1 MTVSASA
8 EPAVRAALEEHGLLL
23 LQDPRLP
30 SLAALVAGGPVR
42 GSWWGHPAG
51 RDIFRIASALDDDG
65 DVTTARLVAG
75 KVTFVHRRLFAALAA
90 VGAERASWQTAR
102 LPAPARALLRRVDA
116 AGALRATGAPAKELE
131 RRLLV
136 AARQVHTD
144 SGAHATEL
152 TTWAEFRRATRTRAL
167 SAPRARAA
175 LEAAADALSPGRG
188 RTLLPW

>member
-1 MTVSASA
+1 VSEAA
-8 EPAVRAALEEHGLLL
+8 ARAALERHGLLL

-30 SLAALVAGGPVR
+30 SLATLVAGAPVK

-51 RDIFRIASALDDDG
+51 RDIFRIAGALDDDG
-65 DVTTARLVAG
+65 DVTTAKLLGG

-90 VGAERASWQTAR
+90 VGAERATWQLAR
-102 LPAPARALLRRVDA
+102 LPRPAASLLRRVDDED
-116 AGALRATGAPAKELE
+116 ALQASGPPAKELE

-152 TTWAEFRRATRTRAL
+152 ATWARFRATTKTRTIA
-167 SAPRARAA
+167 AARGRTE
-175 LEAAADALSPGRG
+175 LEVAAADLGASS
-188 RTLLPW
+188 LLPW